1 MPLPSLKDQFGA
13 LIAASSV
20 SCTQPELD
28 QTNRPVVDLLA
39 SWLGDLGFRCEIR
52 EVSPGKFNL
61 LASYG
66 SGPGGLVLA
75 GHTDTVPYDEALWSS
90 DPLRLDERDGRW
102 YGLGSCDMKG
112 FFPLAIEA
120 LLPLLDQP
128 FRQPLQIATR
138 GVYGAGQIGAG
149 LGAELLFDV
158 VMVRA
163 CCHVVLSLRFFLSN
177 KRQHHA
183 CAGLPH
189 GRPDIP

>member
-75 GHTDTVPYDEALWSS
+75 ATPIPCPTTKRCGA
-90 DPLRLDERDGRW
+90 
-102 YGLGSCDMKG
+102 
-112 FFPLAIEA
+112 AIRCA
-120 LLPLLDQP
+120 WTS
-128 FRQPLQIATR
+128 ATA
-138 GVYGAGQIGAG
+138 AGTAS
-149 LGAELLFDV
+149 AV
-158 VMVRA
+158 A
-163 CCHVVLSLRFFLSN
+163 T
-177 KRQHHA
+177 
-183 CAGLPH
+183 
-189 GRPDIP
+189 

>member
-66 SGPGGLVLA
+66 SGPGGPVTPIPCPTTKRCGAAIRCAWTSATAA
-75 GHTDTVPYDEALWSS
+75 GTASAV
-90 DPLRLDERDGRW
+90 
-102 YGLGSCDMKG
+102 
-112 FFPLAIEA
+112 
-120 LLPLLDQP
+120 
-128 FRQPLQIATR
+128 AT
-138 GVYGAGQIGAG
+138 
-149 LGAELLFDV
+149 
-158 VMVRA
+158 
-163 CCHVVLSLRFFLSN
+163 
-177 KRQHHA
+177 
-183 CAGLPH
+183 
-189 GRPDIP
+189 